1 MHSRQSSIW
10 IAAIALTAL
19 HAGSLAADETD
30 GIDPTTFLG
39 GPTSIPAQLEE
50 HDDDTKGPFERLETE
65 HGLSLAMDYASVF
78 QSASDVIDGDTSAS
92 SGALRIY
99 GTWTL
104 VGRGTRNRGSIVAK
118 VEHRHAYSD
127 IAPAGLASNVGYL
140 GVNAIG
146 FTNVRGFVAPVYWQQ
161 FFGNGRSGFFAG
173 RVDPLDF
180 VDVLGVGSQWTS
192 FQNGATLANLSLPL
206 PDVGCGAGAGR
217 TFNDQWIVGFTAHD
231 LNGSQTNLDCFADGL
246 ELYKQAYVG
255 WSPSR
260 AQRFNQSTILTVWH
274 ADSQEGGTGSGSGMA
289 LSANWTLNDRWMPF
303 VRLGFSN
310 GEAAVMKSQVS
321 AGLTFTFG
329 KRKSQVGAAISFQD
343 PATPGLDDQTT
354 LETYLRWQVTPSLAI
369 SPNIQILR
377 NPALNAGDSTIVLGG
392 LRVRYAP

>member
-1 MHSRQSSIW
+1 MAEDSHD
-10 IAAIALTAL
+10 L
-19 HAGSLAADETD
+19 
-30 GIDPTTFLG
+30 DPTTFLG
-39 GPTSIPAQLEE
+39 GPTSIPAQLAEQ
-50 HDDDTKGPFERLETE
+50 DDDAGSFFDRLDAD
-65 HGLSLAMDYASVF
+65 HGLSLAIDYASMF
-78 QSASDVIDGDTSAS
+78 QAASDVLEGDSSAS

-127 IAPAGLASNVGYL
+127 IAPAGLAANVGFL

-146 FTNVRGFVAPVYWQQ
+146 FTDVREFVAPVYWQQ

-206 PDVGCGAGAGR
+206 PDLGCGAGAGR
-217 TFNDQWIVGFTAHD
+217 TFNDQWIIGVTAHD
-231 LNGSQTNLDCFADGL
+231 LNGSQTNLDCFAGGL

-255 WSPSR
+255 WSPTR
-260 AQRFNQSTILTVWH
+260 AQRFSQTAILTVWH
-274 ADSQEGGTGSGSGMA
+274 SDSQRDGNGSGNGVS
-289 LSANWTLNDRWMPF
+289 LSANWTINDRWMPF
-303 VRLGFSN
+303 VRVGVSD
-310 GEAAVMKSQVS
+310 GEAAVMKSQLS

-329 KRKSQVGAAISFQD
+329 SNRSQIGAAISYQEPTISD
-343 PATPGLDDQTT
+343 LDNQTT
-354 LETYLRWQVTPSLAI
+354 FETYARWQVTPSLAI
-369 SPNIQILR
+369 SPNVQILR
-377 NPALNAGDSTIVLGG
+377 NPALNPDESTIVLGG
-392 LRVRYAP
+392 VRIRYTP